1 MDENEKLK
9 ALPKLKED
17 GNHLYQKKQYS
28 EASRLYAQ
36 AIGILEQ
43 LQLKYRFYIKHKIIN
58 SLQIKFTF

>member
-1 MDENEKLK
+1 MDAPKTYEKEAWQMDENEKLK

-43 LQLKYRFYIKHKIIN
+43 HHQTYHE
-58 SLQIKFTF
+58 